1 MLQVY
6 TGDGKGKTTAAL
18 GLCLRAVGHN
28 FKVAVVQFLKDDPE
42 YGEFKAKELLPNF
55 ELYQVGRNDFVN
67 FKNPDQIDLDLADKG
82 WEKAKKMLLSGKYD
96 IIVLDEFTLVL
107 KYNLIETTAFYQ
119 LLDKFSGKTEIV
131 VTGRYAPVEL
141 IERADLVTEMTN
153 IKHYFDSGVESRIG
167 IDH

>member
-55 ELYQVGRNDFVN
+55 ELHQVGRNDFVN

>member
-1 MLQVY
+1 MQ
-6 TGDGKGKTTAAL
+6 D
-18 GLCLRAVGHN
+18 
-28 FKVAVVQFLKDDPE
+28 KVAVVQFLKDDPE
-42 YGEFKAKELLPNF
+42 YGEFKAKELLPNC
-55 ELYQVGRNDFVN
+55 ELHQVGRNDFVN

-82 WEKAKKMLLSGKYD
+82 WEKAKKMLLSGEYD

>member
-55 ELYQVGRNDFVN
+55 ELHQVGRNDFVN

-82 WEKAKKMLLSGKYD
+82 WEKAKKMLLSGEYD

>member
-55 ELYQVGRNDFVN
+55 ELHQVGRNDFVN

-82 WEKAKKMLLSGKYD
+82 WEKAKKMLLSGEYD

-107 KYNLIETTAFYQ
+107 KYNLIETAAFYQ

-131 VTGRYAPVEL
+131 VTGRDAPAEL